1 MLAGKS
7 YGKIASTGQ
16 EPVSSSHVSVAM
28 DKGDPA
34 SIVNSRNISSSS
46 SSSHSSTCEPM
57 LCTEMVESGTSTFCR
72 ASEADPTVGDA
83 FSPISL
89 IDSLFYQLSSSLHA
103 IMQGKLNKKLPIS
116 SVNKRHDMWR

>member
-7 YGKIASTGQ
+7 YGKLASVGH
-16 EPVSSSHVSVAM
+16 EPMSSSHASVAM
-28 DKGDPA
+28 DKDGPA
-34 SIVNSRNISSSS
+34 SIVNSS
-46 SSSHSSTCEPM
+46 SSSHSSTSELM

-83 FSPISL
+83 FSPVSL

>member
-28 DKGDPA
+28 DKDGPA

-46 SSSHSSTCEPM
+46 HSSTSEPM

-72 ASEADPTVGDA
+72 ASEADPPVGDA
-83 FSPISL
+83 FSPVSL
-89 IDSLFYQLSSSLHA
+89 IDSLFYQLSSSLNA

-116 SVNKRHDMWR
+116 SVNKRYDMWR